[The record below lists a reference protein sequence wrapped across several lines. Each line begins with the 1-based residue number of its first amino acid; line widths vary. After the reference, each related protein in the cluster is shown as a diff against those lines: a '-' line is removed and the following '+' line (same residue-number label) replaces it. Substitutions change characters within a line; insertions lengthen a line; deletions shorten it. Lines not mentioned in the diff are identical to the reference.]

1 MQTQAARDKL
11 AQYCESAHRVPSS
24 LDAVGVASTLADG
37 SPLKLDTQHMQLSV
51 RTRQGELI
59 FVPRAN
65 SDGRVTWVCTNGEG
79 LAATALPL
87 SCRPR

>member
-1 MQTQAARDKL
+1 
-11 AQYCESAHRVPSS
+11 
-24 LDAVGVASTLADG
+24 
-37 SPLKLDTQHMQLSV
+37 MQLSV
-51 RTRQGELI
+51 RTRQGEVI